1 MSIEQ
6 LLAFALFA
14 LLSSITPGPN
24 NLMLLTSGVNFGVKR
39 TIPHALDIAAGFF
52 VLLFCKGLGL
62 IKLFDFYPVTYTI
75 LKVLCVIY
83 MFWLAWKI
91 LQSGR
96 PETKDEAAN
105 PITFF
110 QAALFQWVN
119 PKAWAMAITAFSIYA
134 PSLDFSIVFLVAT
147 VFTIVNLPSL
157 GIWVILGV
165 NFRRFLSTDQRLKM
179 FNITMALL
187 LIASLWPILA

>member
-1 MSIEQ
+1 MIIEQ

-14 LLSSITPGPN
+14 FVSSITPGPN
-24 NLMLLTSGVNFGVKR
+24 NLMLLTSGVNFGIKR
-39 TIPHALDIAAGFF
+39 TVPHALGIGAGFF
-52 VLLFCKGLGL
+52 VLLFCTGLGL
-62 IKLFDFYPVTYTI
+62 IKLFDLYPVTYTI

-96 PETKDEAAN
+96 PEAKNEAAK
-105 PITFF
+105 PITFME
-110 QAALFQWVN
+110 AALFQWVN
-119 PKAWAMAITAFSIYA
+119 PKAWAMAITAFSVYA
-134 PSLDFSIVFLVAT
+134 PSLDFWIVILVSA
-147 VFTIVNLPSL
+147 VFTIVNLPS
-157 GIWVILGV
+157 ISVWVILGI
-165 NFRRFLSTDQRLKM
+165 NFRRFLSTDKRLKI